1 MTIYPDIRVVDHLF
15 QTEMTH
21 STISCELEDSVT
33 AYTRTT
39 DHARIETGAMLLRLG
54 LGSMFIAHATATV
67 TA

>member
-21 STISCELEDSVT
+21 STISCEPEDAMT
-33 AYTRTT
+33 AHTETT
-39 DHARIETGAMLLRLG
+39 DHARIEAGAMLLRLG
-54 LGSMFIAHATATV
+54 LGSMFIAYATATV